1 MYKIIKDNKVIDIV
15 RIPRFVN
22 FLASGH
28 IAITDKASAQ
38 GIASSDDKTIY
49 RIDNAAPNNF
59 ELVTIETISEEEF
72 NRLSSLLNSNKEV
85 IADESVLAS
94 TKRSVINRLSNICKT
109 KITAGFF
116 ITLSDGEKYNFK
128 LTTEDQLNLMLMENQ
143 LLSGAETFIYHAT
156 NQPCKIFLREDIIKV
171 IQAFKHCVL
180 YHTTYFNAAK
190 QYINSLT
197 DLEKINLFTY
207 GTDISDKVDDIV
219 IKQILKNGGTIE

>member
-1 MYKIIKDNKVIDIV
+1 MYKIIKDNKVIDVV

-38 GIASSDDKTIY
+38 GIASSDDKIIY
-49 RIDNAAPNNF
+49 RIDSTAPSNF
-59 ELVTIETISEEEF
+59 ELVTIEAISEEEL
-72 NRLSSLLNSNKEV
+72 NRLSSLLSSNKEI
-85 IADESVLAS
+85 IADDSILA
-94 TKRSVINRLSNICKT
+94 TAKRSTLNRLSNICKS
-109 KITAGFF
+109 KITAGFSV
-116 ITLSDGEKYNFK
+116 TLSDGEKYSFK

-143 LLSGAETFIYHAT
+143 LLSGSETFIYHAT
-156 NQPCKIFLREDIIKV
+156 NQPCKIFSREDVIKV
-171 IQAFKHCVL
+171 LQAFKHCVL

-207 GTDISDKVDDIV
+207 GTDVSNTVDNVV
-219 IKQILKNGGTIE
+219 IKQILKNGGTVE